1 MPAGLIHTKLIPIC
15 LVMSLKK
22 TMSVRKLL
30 DNQLEKLLK
39 IVWIT
44 ISKWKVLLMHI
55 LLKESVLYKNLH
67 VI

>member
-1 MPAGLIHTKLIPIC
+1 
-15 LVMSLKK
+15 
-22 TMSVRKLL
+22 MSVRKLL

-67 VI
+67 IMLCLNYGSEKYTQE